1 LKNQFNSKAT
11 IHNKSNN
18 LAIKQDF
25 ANIILAQSKFENNQD
40 KEKLVDIFIKLY
52 RIEIFKDGLDLI
64 LSKLKEKKLQFEIR
78 LIKGWDTNQGCFL
91 TQKRSFIDKA
101 VEKIDKIF
109 YRQELKIIIRNLSYN
124 VLAHEMA
131 HCFEFESGISLNE
144 KFREAIA
151 LDMNGREADFLP
163 LKSQIKRLMVDALKN
178 YKPEQFLSELFARY
192 FELLSISRNVCQ
204 NGDFQT
210 QEVMNFFI
218 NTTNFIDKI
227 FNPSIKKQI
236 NIDIA
241 DKSSLLIEQIK
252 FDVNEKKFQEN
263 FHSNAKKSEL
273 KKWTGSINSN
283 AKWLNDWKKSSKD

>member
-1 LKNQFNSKAT
+1 VT

-18 LAIKQDF
+18 IVTKQDF

-91 TQKRSFIDKA
+91 TQKRSFIDKT

-109 YRQELKIIIRNLSYN
+109 HRQELKIIIRNLSYN

-144 KFREAIA
+144 KFLEAIT

-163 LKSQIKRLMVDALKN
+163 LRSQIKRLMVDALKN
-178 YKPEQFLSELFARY
+178 YKPNQFLSELFARY

-227 FNPSIKKQI
+227 FNPLIKKQI

-252 FDVNEKKFQEN
+252 FNVNEKKFQEN
-263 FHSNAKKSEL
+263 FHFNAKKSEL
-273 KKWTGSINSN
+273 KKWTGSVNSN
-283 AKWLNDWKKSSKD
+283 AKWLNDWNNSNKN

>member
-1 LKNQFNSKAT
+1 MT

-18 LAIKQDF
+18 IVTKQDF

-91 TQKRSFIDKA
+91 TQKRSFIDKT

-109 YRQELKIIIRNLSYN
+109 HRQELKIIIRNLSYN

-144 KFREAIA
+144 KFLEAIT

-163 LKSQIKRLMVDALKN
+163 LRSQIKRLMVDALKN
-178 YKPEQFLSELFARY
+178 YKPNQFLSELFARY

-227 FNPSIKKQI
+227 FNPLIKKQI

-252 FDVNEKKFQEN
+252 FNVNEKKISRKLSF
-263 FHSNAKKSEL
+263 
-273 KKWTGSINSN
+273 
-283 AKWLNDWKKSSKD
+283 

>member
-1 LKNQFNSKAT
+1 MT

-18 LAIKQDF
+18 IVTKQDF

-91 TQKRSFIDKA
+91 TQKRSFIDKT

-109 YRQELKIIIRNLSYN
+109 HRQELKIIIRNLSYN

-144 KFREAIA
+144 KFLEAIT

-163 LKSQIKRLMVDALKN
+163 LRSQIKRLMVDALKN
-178 YKPEQFLSELFARY
+178 YKPNQFLSELFARY

-227 FNPSIKKQI
+227 FNPLIKKQI

-252 FDVNEKKFQEN
+252 FNVNEKKFQEN
-263 FHSNAKKSEL
+263 FHFNAKKSEL
-273 KKWTGSINSN
+273 KKWTGSVNSN
-283 AKWLNDWKKSSKD
+283 AKWLNDWNNSNKN

>member
-1 LKNQFNSKAT
+1 
-11 IHNKSNN
+11 
-18 LAIKQDF
+18 
-25 ANIILAQSKFENNQD
+25 LAQSKFENNQD

-109 YRQELKIIIRNLSYN
+109 HRQELKIIIRNLSYN

-144 KFREAIA
+144 KFLEAIT

-163 LKSQIKRLMVDALKN
+163 LRSQIKRLMVDALKN
-178 YKPEQFLSELFARY
+178 YKPNQFLSELFARY

-227 FNPSIKKQI
+227 FNPLIKKQI

-252 FDVNEKKFQEN
+252 FNVNEKKFQEN
-263 FHSNAKKSEL
+263 FHFNAKKSEL
-273 KKWTGSINSN
+273 KKWTGSVNSN
-283 AKWLNDWKKSSKD
+283 AKWLNDWNNSNKN